1 MLKNNRILSKKTALI
16 LSLSFIAMASV
27 FQAAKAAEIT
37 SATLNKETYLPGQTG
52 YISVTIYNDR
62 DANISTTELSAT
74 IDYYYA
80 DGTVYVQKFFTSE
93 DFPDEIEPGQ
103 SETYSV
109 PVSLPTNIAPG
120 YVDLIVVARTR
131 LWNNETGLWI
141 YSDNPSEQVKL
152 YVESPYKQSYE
163 DSQEELQDSQVLLEG
178 QETAN
183 RNLTVTATVLG
194 VTTAV
199 FGAIAALLVFM
210 FRRPRPIA
218 QPP

>member
-1 MLKNNRILSKKTALI
+1 MLKNKRILSKKTALI

-80 DGTVYVQKFFTSE
+80 DGTIYVQKFFTSE

-103 SETYSV
+103 SETYTV

-120 YVDLIVVARTR
+120 YINLIVMARTR

-163 DSQEELQDSQVLLEG
+163 DSQEELQDSQMLLEG

>member
-1 MLKNNRILSKKTALI
+1 MLKNKRILSKKTALI

-80 DGTVYVQKFFTSE
+80 DGTIYVQKFFTSE

-103 SETYSV
+103 SETYTV

-120 YVDLIVVARTR
+120 YIDLIVMARTR

-163 DSQEELQDSQVLLEG
+163 DSQEELQDSQMLLEG